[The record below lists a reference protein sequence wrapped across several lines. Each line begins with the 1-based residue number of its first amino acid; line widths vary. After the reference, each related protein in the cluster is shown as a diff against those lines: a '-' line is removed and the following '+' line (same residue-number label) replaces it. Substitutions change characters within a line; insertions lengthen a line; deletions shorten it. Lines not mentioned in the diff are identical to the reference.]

1 MPLAQVLIAVA
12 MAADPC
18 GPLDLNTALGLA
30 ANRSDE
36 VAIKQADVATAE
48 VDVALSRAIAFLP
61 QSYAQVLVGPDP
73 AARGNV
79 TTDLAAPL
87 IGTTQPGTKPPNT
100 DNTNRSFNDLGVF
113 ERVDIQ
119 AIQPIWTWGQLSGAR
134 DAARAGL
141 RARELLVDDTLSQVQ
156 LRVIQLFWGEALARK
171 FLAIAGDVEKALAD
185 VDVQIAKSLKAEDG
199 QVGPQDKFQ
208 VALFR
213 SELAGRKAEAIRGQE
228 LARIGLAATLAIS
241 SDRLRIKEIDLTSSA
256 MEIPD
261 LNDAISRAETAR
273 PDLLALAAGIQAK
286 KAEVQAKEGAL
297 FPQVFIGAEFAYS
310 YAYNRDIQYNPWVSD
325 YFNTLSLGAAL
336 GIRQDLGLPALIGQ
350 KNKAKAELL
359 AIERQRDGLRRL
371 IDTQVESA
379 ISELKAAQA
388 RGQASRDGLAAG
400 KSWFRAAGLD
410 FEAGV
415 GDAKALLT
423 AYRGYVESQINAA
436 QASYDVLVAKAK
448 LDQAIAVPLGPGAG
462 GDATCTLQ

>member
-1 MPLAQVLIAVA
+1 MPIAQVLIAVA

-48 VDVALSRAIAFLP
+48 VDVALSRAIAILP
-61 QSYAQVLVGPDP
+61 MSSAQLLVGPDP
-73 AARGNV
+73 AAHGDV
-79 TTDLAAPL
+79 TTVTSMA
-87 IGTTQPGTKPPNT
+87 G
-100 DNTNRSFNDLGVF
+100 NTNRSLNNLGVF
-113 ERVDIQ
+113 ERIDIQ
-119 AIQPIWTWGQLSGAR
+119 AVQPIWTWGQLSGAR

-171 FLAIAGDVEKALAD
+171 FLSIASDVEKALGD
-185 VDVQIAKSLKAEDG
+185 VDAQISKSLKAEDG
-199 QVGPQDKFQ
+199 QVSPQDKFQ

-241 SDRLRIKEIDLTSSA
+241 QDRLRLKEIDLTSGIA
-256 MEIPD
+256 ETPNLD
-261 LNDAISRAETAR
+261 DAISRAETSR
-273 PDLLALAAGIQAK
+273 PDLRALAAAIDAK
-286 KAEVQAKEGAL
+286 KGEVQAKEGAL

-310 YAYNRDIQYNPWVSD
+310 FAYNRDIQLNPWVGD

-336 GIRQDLGLPALIGQ
+336 GLRQDLGIPALIAQ

-379 ISELKAAQA
+379 VSELKAAQA
-388 RGQASRDGLAAG
+388 RASASRDGVAAG
-400 KSWFRAAGLD
+400 KGWFRAAGLD

-448 LDQAIAVPLGPGAG
+448 LDQATAVSLGPSAG
-462 GDATCTLQ
+462 GDPTCTLQ

>member
-1 MPLAQVLIAVA
+1 MPIAQLLIAVA
-12 MAADPC
+12 MSADPC
-18 GPLDLNTALGLA
+18 GPLDLDTALGLA

-36 VAIKQADVATAE
+36 VAIKQADVATAQ
-48 VDVALSRAIAFLP
+48 VDVSLSRAIAVLP
-61 QSYAQVLVGPDP
+61 LSYAQVLVGPDP
-73 AARGNV
+73 AAHGNI
-79 TTDLAAPL
+79 TTGL
-87 IGTTQPGTKPPNT
+87 PGLSPETAQAEGNNAG
-100 DNTNRSFNDLGVF
+100 NTNRSLNHLGVF

-119 AIQPIWTWGQLSGAR
+119 AVQPLWTWGQLSGAR

-156 LRVIQLFWGEALARK
+156 LRVIQLFWAEALARK
-171 FLAIAGDVEKALAD
+171 FLAIASDIEKALAD
-185 VDVQIAKSLKAEDG
+185 VDVQIARSLKAQDG

-213 SELAGRKAEAIRGQE
+213 SELAGRRAEAIRGQE
-228 LARIGLAATLAIS
+228 LARIGLAATLAIGT
-241 SDRLRIKEIDLTSSA
+241 DRLRIKETDLTNGA
-256 MEIPD
+256 AQIPNLD
-261 LNDAISRAETAR
+261 DAIARAETAR
-273 PDLLALAAGIQAK
+273 PDFRALAAAIEAK
-286 KAEVQAKEGAL
+286 KGEVQSKEGAL

-325 YFNTLSLGAAL
+325 YFNTLSLGAAV
-336 GIRQDLGLPALIGQ
+336 GVRQDLGIWALIAQ
-350 KNKAKAELL
+350 KNKAKTELL

-379 ISELKAAQA
+379 VSELKAAQA
-388 RGQASRDGLAAG
+388 RVSASRDGVAAG
-400 KSWFRAAGLD
+400 KGWFRAAGLD

>member
-1 MPLAQVLIAVA
+1 MPAAQLLIALA
-12 MAADPC
+12 MSADPC
-18 GPLDLNTALGLA
+18 GPLDLGTALGLA
-30 ANRSDE
+30 VNRSDE
-36 VAIKQADVATAE
+36 VAIRQADVATAQ
-48 VDVALSRAIAFLP
+48 VDVALARAVAFLP
-61 QSYAQVLVGPDP
+61 LSYAQVLVGPDP
-73 AARGNV
+73 AAHGNV
-79 TTDLAAPL
+79 TTGEAVPL
-87 IGTTQPGTKPPNT
+87 PGMANPGSTG
-100 DNTNRSFNDLGVF
+100 NTNRSLNHLGVF

-119 AIQPIWTWGQLSGAR
+119 AVQPLWTWGQLSGAR
-134 DAARAGL
+134 HAANAGL
-141 RARELLVDDTLSQVQ
+141 KARELLVDDTLSQVQ

-171 FLAIAGDVEKALAD
+171 FLAIASDIEKALAD

-199 QVGPQDKFQ
+199 QVSPQDKFQ

-213 SELAGRKAEAIRGQE
+213 SELASRRAEAIRGQE
-228 LARIGLAATLAIS
+228 MARIGLAATLAIS
-241 SDRLRIKEIDLTSSA
+241 QDKLRIKEVDLTTGT
-256 MEIPD
+256 IQLPTLD
-261 LNDAISRAETAR
+261 DALSRAEGQRA
-273 PDLLALAAGIQAK
+273 DLRALAAGIEAK
-286 KAEVQAKEGAL
+286 KGEVEAKEGAL
-297 FPQVFIGAEFAYS
+297 FPQVFIGAQFAYS

-462 GDATCTLQ
+462 GDPTCMLQ

>member
-1 MPLAQVLIAVA
+1 MPILQVLVAVA
-12 MAADPC
+12 MSADPC
-18 GPLDLNTALGLA
+18 GPLDLGTALALA
-30 ANRSDE
+30 VNRSDE
-36 VAIKQADVATAE
+36 VAIKQAEVATAE
-48 VDVALSRAIAFLP
+48 VDVALSKAIAILP
-61 QSYAQVLVGPDP
+61 TSYAQLLVGPDP
-73 AARGNV
+73 AAHGNV
-79 TTDLAAPL
+79 TTGLTGPTGQPL
-87 IGTTQPGTKPPNT
+87 TPTLLSNNA
-100 DNTNRSFNDLGVF
+100 DNTNRSFNHLGVF
-113 ERVDIQ
+113 ERVDVQ
-119 AIQPIWTWGQLSGAR
+119 AIQPLWTWGQLSSAR
-134 DAARAGL
+134 DAAKAGL
-141 RARELLVDDTLSQVQ
+141 QARELLVDDTLSQVQ

-171 FLAIAGDVEKALAD
+171 FLAIATDVEKALSD

-213 SELAGRKAEAIRGQE
+213 SELTGRKAEAVRGQE
-228 LARIGLAATLAIS
+228 LARIGLAATLAIPQ
-241 SDRLRIKEIDLTSSA
+241 DRLHIQEFDLTSGTA
-256 MEIPD
+256 EIPD
-261 LNDAISRAETAR
+261 LDAAISRAETSRA
-273 PDLLALAAGIQAK
+273 DLRALAAGIQAK

-325 YFNTLSLGAAL
+325 YFNTLSLGAAIGL
-336 GIRQDLGLPALIGQ
+336 RQDLGIPALIAQ

-371 IDTQVESA
+371 IDTQVESSV
-379 ISELKAAQA
+379 SELKAAQA
-388 RGQASRDGLAAG
+388 RAQASRDGLSAG

-423 AYRGYVESQINAA
+423 AYRGYVESQVAAA
-436 QASYDVLVAKAK
+436 QASYDVIVAQAK
-448 LDQAIAVPLGPGAG
+448 LNQATAVPLGPGAG

>member
-1 MPLAQVLIAVA
+1 MPIAQFLIAVA
-12 MAADPC
+12 MSADPC
-18 GPLDLNTALGLA
+18 GPLDLDTALGLA

-36 VAIKQADVATAE
+36 VAIKQADVATAQ
-48 VDVALSRAIAFLP
+48 VDVALSRAIAVLP

-73 AARGNV
+73 AAHGNV
-79 TTDLAAPL
+79 TTGLAGLPPV
-87 IGTTQPGTKPPNT
+87 TTEATNA
-100 DNTNRSFNDLGVF
+100 DNTNRSLNNLGVF

-119 AIQPIWTWGQLSGAR
+119 AVQPLWTWGQLSGAR

-171 FLAIAGDVEKALAD
+171 FLGIANDVEKALAD
-185 VDVQIAKSLKAEDG
+185 VDKQIAKSLKAEDG
-199 QVGPQDKFQ
+199 QVSPQDKFQ

-241 SDRLRIKEIDLTSSA
+241 SDRLRIKETDLTSSA
-256 MEIPD
+256 MQTPN
-261 LNDAISRAETAR
+261 LNDSISRAETAR

-286 KAEVQAKEGAL
+286 KSEVQAKEGAL

-310 YAYNRDIQYNPWVSD
+310 YAYNRDIQLNPWVGD
-325 YFNTLSLGAAL
+325 YFNTLSLGAAV
-336 GIRQDLGLPALIGQ
+336 GVRQDLGIWALIAQ

-379 ISELKAAQA
+379 VAELKAAQA
-388 RGQASRDGLAAG
+388 RASASRDGIAAG
-400 KSWFRAAGLD
+400 KGWFRAAGLD

-448 LDQAIAVPLGPGAG
+448 LDQAIAVSLGPAAG